1 MVTSFGKDVG
11 QKPGNAASFTA
22 VKDASKQKFIALL
35 MLLLLVAGPAYGLLA
50 YSKNKFVRSEISQA
64 EQARE
69 MILRNNYIAPSY
81 HYLPNIDKPAM
92 VFWLVIPA
100 FKTLGETPFA
110 SRIQSLVAAL
120 ATLTLLAFALRGA
133 FGWKSALL
141 GTIVLATASRFIEFT
156 SLCMV
161 DMLLTCF
168 DLGMLASLY
177 ASTVDEKRRGMWF
190 NIAGVFSGLAVM
202 TKGPVGLVLPGGCFA
217 VYLLLTRQVKVLW
230 DKRLWMAFACFLAV
244 ASPWYIAVAATMKG
258 PEFVLQWL
266 WLHNIERFFGQTY
279 AYTHPP
285 TYMVESFF
293 LGFAPWSLLI
303 PFTAVSSLKKWRSQE
318 NPAESRVELLMWL
331 WVVMTIAFFTVS
343 KGKMNYYDLP
353 CFTAAAGLVGV
364 HLSRWIENKSK
375 ISTIFAWG
383 LGVALLIAGGVA
395 CYILPHITGSAV
407 QNWIL
412 APLAVF
418 IPAAIVF
425 YSLCRGNTYKAYAFS
440 GLAILLAVFAF
451 SAQALPAIG
460 RQIPALGY
468 LYRVRYDNH
477 DYKLAM
483 HSDFAITVDWVDHG
497 VFITGRIPDLLTQQ
511 KDVIAFLEQKER
523 AYLLIPQDRFAELPA
538 SVREQCKILDS
549 RPYISDKL
557 GLQFILK
564 RHGDLCGPTP
574 LLLVTNDPSVK

>member
-11 QKPGNAASFTA
+11 QKPSDAASFTA
-22 VKDASKQKFIALL
+22 VKDSSKQKFISLL
-35 MLLLLVAGPAYGLLA
+35 LLLLLVAGPTYTLLS
-50 YSKNKFVRSEISQA
+50 YSKNKFVRSEISYA
-64 EQARE
+64 EQSRE
-69 MILRNNYIAPSY
+69 MILRNDYISPSY
-81 HYLPNIDKPAM
+81 HYLPNLDKPAM
-92 VFWLVIPA
+92 IFWTVIPA

-110 SRIQSLVAAL
+110 SRIQSILSAL
-120 ATLTLLAFALRGA
+120 ATLTLLAFALRST

-161 DMLLTCF
+161 DMLLTFF
-168 DLGMLASLY
+168 DLGMLVALY

-190 NIAGVFSGLAVM
+190 NIAGVFSGLAVL
-202 TKGPVGLVLPGGCFA
+202 TKGPVGLVLPGACFGL
-217 VYLLLTRQVKVLW
+217 YLILTRQLKMLV
-230 DKRLWMAFACFLAV
+230 DKRLWLAFACFLAV

-258 PEFVLQWL
+258 PEVVLEWL
-266 WLHNIERFFGQTY
+266 WLHNVERFLGQTY

-303 PFTAVSSLKKWRSQE
+303 PLVAVSSYKKWRSRE
-318 NPAESRVELLMWL
+318 NLVESRCELFMWI

-375 ISTIFAWG
+375 IATVFAWV
-383 LGVALLIAGGVA
+383 LGAALVVAGGFA
-395 CYILPHITGSAV
+395 CYILPHITGNAV
-407 QNWIL
+407 QSWIL

-418 IPAAIVF
+418 IPAAIIF
-425 YSLCRGNTYKAYAFS
+425 FSLIRGNTYRAYAFS
-440 GLAILLAVFAF
+440 GLAILLALFAF

-460 RQIPALGY
+460 RQIPAIPY
-468 LYRVRYDNH
+468 LYRIRYDSH
-477 DYKLAM
+477 DYKIAM

-497 VFITGRIPDLLTQQ
+497 VFITGHIPDLVTNQ
-511 KDVIAFLEQKER
+511 KETISFLQQKER
-523 AYLLIPQDRFAELPA
+523 AYLLIPADRFAELPA
-538 SVREQCKILDS
+538 DLRDRCKVLDS

-564 RHGDLCGPTP
+564 RHGDLCGSVP
-574 LLLVTNDPSVK
+574 LLLVANDRSIK